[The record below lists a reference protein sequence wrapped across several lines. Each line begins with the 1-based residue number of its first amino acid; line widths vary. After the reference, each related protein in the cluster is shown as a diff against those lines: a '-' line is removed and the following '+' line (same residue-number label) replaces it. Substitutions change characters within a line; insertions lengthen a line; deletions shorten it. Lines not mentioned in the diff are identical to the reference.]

1 VARPPLDGRPGGGRT
16 TLWPNGVAG
25 QPFLAFSSW
34 GHFGNKNAN
43 WVKLPQFESLEGLSV
58 TLETFEVKVKNRWI
72 LQGVKC
78 NFSLK
83 FKQKS
88 PTSNFLS
95 NVKYKICQTSS
106 SNLKTQ
112 KANIIYF
119 IKLFYFIAGRLE
131 N

>member
-25 QPFLAFSSW
+25 QPFLAFFFFFFLIFFFVKKKKCNGGILEIKMS
-34 GHFGNKNAN
+34 N

-58 TLETFEVKVKNRWI
+58 TLETLEVKVKNRWI

-83 FKQKS
+83 FKQKV
-88 PTSNFLS
+88 PH
-95 NVKYKICQTSS
+95 
-106 SNLKTQ
+106 
-112 KANIIYF
+112 
-119 IKLFYFIAGRLE
+119 IKLFIKCKI
-131 N
+131 